1 MATSLAEMSP
11 RSWTKLL
18 GFLGENIRNDVPLDE
33 DFVGGFFWG
42 YFGFNPKGFRSLG
55 IILFRMT

>member
-18 GFLGENIRNDVPLDE
+18 GFLGKTIRNDVPLDE
-33 DFVGGFFWG
+33 DFVGGFF
-42 YFGFNPKGFRSLG
+42 LG
-55 IILFRMT
+55 IFWV